1 MKTLWSRCCRQ
12 GALLASL
19 LSVPVSASIAEEA
32 RLSEAEQRA
41 GWKLL
46 FDGKS
51 TEGWRNY
58 KSDKMNPGWVVED
71 GLLIRKEKG
80 AGDIVTKD
88 QFGSFEIQL
97 EYRISKGG
105 NSGLMF
111 HVAEEAGPPWHTGP
125 EVQIQD
131 NVDGHDPQKAGW
143 LYQLYSPQKPEWA
156 IRFEKQVGF
165 KGVDVDD
172 ATRPAGEWNHLYLR
186 VTPNDGEV
194 CVNGVSYYKFNMN
207 SKDWDERVAKSKFAK
222 LAMFGKTKQGH
233 VCLQDHG
240 NEVAFRN
247 IRARKLTD
255 DGKAPE
261 PVDGTLALKTE
272 LAFPNVEWEG
282 WDTHDA
288 DGRPNPPLRPIQVTH
303 AGDGSNRVF
312 IIDQSGMIHVLPNDP
327 AAKKAKLYADFRK
340 RTHQFKIDDEEGL
353 LGFAFHPDYKKNGE
367 FFLYY
372 NTESAA
378 QTIYLSRFKV
388 SKTDA
393 DRADPDSEE
402 VLTVIKQPFSN
413 HNGGPMAFGPDG
425 MLYIGMG
432 DGGGRND
439 PTHLGQARSSFM
451 GAVLRI
457 DVNHKDEGK
466 KYAVPKDNPFLGID
480 KVPGEIYAYGFRNPW
495 RLAFDRKT
503 GHLWLA
509 DVGQDLWEEIDIV
522 KKGGNYGWSVRE
534 GSLAFGNEKHAPDA
548 KFVAPVWEYD
558 HRLGKSITGGHVY
571 RGSKLP
577 ELAGHYLYGDFVS
590 GKLWALHY
598 DEANGKVVRNMSLPW
613 NGLPVLAFGEDEQ
626 GESFVTTPTAS
637 GKGVYRIVNGK

>member
-1 MKTLWSRCCRQ
+1 MKTLWSLRNLKL
-12 GALLASL
+12 ALVASL
-19 LSVPVSASIAEEA
+19 LGSSVTAALAEEA
-32 RLSEAEQRA
+32 RLSEAEQRS

-51 TEGWRNY
+51 TNGWRNY
-58 KSDKMNPGWVVED
+58 KSDSLKPGWVVED

-111 HVAEEAGPPWHTGP
+111 HVAEESGPPWHTGP

-143 LYQLYSPQKPEWA
+143 LYQLYQPTKPAWA
-156 IRFEKQVGF
+156 IKFEKQVGF
-165 KGVDVDD
+165 KGIDVDD

-194 CVNGVSYYKFNMN
+194 CVNGVSYYKFNMS

-222 LAMFGKTKQGH
+222 LPNFGKTKQGH
-233 VCLQDHG
+233 ICLQDHG

-255 DGKAPE
+255 DGKATE
-261 PVDGTLALKTE
+261 PIDGTLALKTE
-272 LAFPNVEWEG
+272 LAFPNVQWEG

-288 DGRPNPPLRPIQVTH
+288 DGRPNPPLRPIQITH

-312 IIDQSGMIHVLPNDP
+312 VIDQSGMIHVLPNDP
-327 AAKKAKLYADFRK
+327 NAKTAKLFADFRK
-340 RTHQFKIDDEEGL
+340 QTHQFKIDDEEGL
-353 LGFAFHPDYKKNGE
+353 LGFAFHPDYKNNGQ

-388 SKTDA
+388 SKSDA
-393 DRADPDSEE
+393 DKADPNSEE
-402 VLTVIKQPFSN
+402 VLLTIKQPFSN

-425 MLYIGMG
+425 LLYIGMG

-451 GAVLRI
+451 GCVLRL
-457 DVNHKDEGK
+457 DVNHQDAGK
-466 KYAVPKDNPFLGID
+466 KYAVPKDNPFLGMD

-503 GHLWLA
+503 GALWLA

-534 GSLAFGNEKHAPDA
+534 GSLPFGNEKPAADA

-558 HRLGKSITGGHVY
+558 HRIGKSITGGHVY

-577 ELAGHYLYGDFVS
+577 ELAGHYLYGDYVT

-598 DEANGKVVRNMSLPW
+598 DEANGKVIRNMSLPW
-613 NGLPVLAFGEDEQ
+613 SGLPVLAFGEDEQ
-626 GESFVTTPTAS
+626 GESFVTTAS
-637 GKGVYRIVNGK
+637 AAGKGIFRIVSAK